1 LLAWNKDIVSVT
13 NAINRTFTISATI
26 SVASCNS
33 PFLLTCYGPADDRR
47 KEDFLAELQDIKP
60 AATVPWILIGDFN
73 LIYQASDKNNL
84 NLNRWQMGKFRR
96 TLDDC
101 ELMELTLH
109 NRRCTWSNERENPT
123 LVRLDRVFCNS
134 DWEISFPNFALSAL
148 STGASDHCPLFL
160 TRQDRVVR
168 KTSFKFENPWLR
180 MDDFHEVVQE
190 AWHKPQQGSA
200 HTIFSKN

>member
-1 LLAWNKDIVSVT
+1 MLAWNKDIVSVT

-33 PFLLTCYGPADDRR
+33 PFLLTCYGPADNRR

-84 NLNRWQMGKFRR
+84 NLNRRQMGKFRR

-109 NRRCTWSNERENPT
+109 NRRYTWSNERENPT

-134 DWEISFPNFALSAL
+134 DWEISFPNFALSAPC
-148 STGASDHCPLFL
+148 S
-160 TRQDRVVR
+160 
-168 KTSFKFENPWLR
+168 
-180 MDDFHEVVQE
+180 
-190 AWHKPQQGSA
+190 
-200 HTIFSKN
+200 